1 MNNLNIRRPFSAL
14 MNLSHLVRAFDFT
27 LTGFLTKLIY
37 MFFKSKVT
45 INCYA
50 KKLSLELP
58 CIMELLILMDFTLK
72 GDKNK

>member
-50 KKLSLELP
+50 KKL
-58 CIMELLILMDFTLK
+58 FTRTTLYYGTFDINGFYLK
-72 GDKNK
+72 RR